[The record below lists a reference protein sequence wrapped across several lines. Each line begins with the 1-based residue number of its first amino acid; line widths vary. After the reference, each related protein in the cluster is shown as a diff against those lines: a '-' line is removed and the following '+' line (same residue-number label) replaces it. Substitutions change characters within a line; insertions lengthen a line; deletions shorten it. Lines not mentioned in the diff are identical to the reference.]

1 MPEKQQG
8 KCHTQKTT
16 ALNHG
21 DGRKHIRGDGERQKS
36 PVASVTGV
44 TKLRCSHQAGL
55 TAAVLLFLAQ

>member
-1 MPEKQQG
+1 MRGGEERRK
-8 KCHTQKTT
+8 
-16 ALNHG
+16 
-21 DGRKHIRGDGERQKS
+21 GRGEAEGAGRGRRGGERQKS